1 VSLRFGT
8 DGIRGVAHREV
19 TTEVV
24 AAVGQAGA
32 EILGADGFAVGRDT
46 RESGPELS
54 RALHAGVASA
64 GGASV
69 DLGVVPTP
77 AVALWCAQE
86 QVAGAMVS
94 ASHNV
99 WSDNGVKLFAPG
111 GLKLDDGVQ
120 DRIQARFE
128 ELAGTESAV
137 SGAEPVDLNPV
148 ATERHLVSVM
158 DSLEGRD
165 LRGLRI
171 VVDAANGAASKS
183 APEALGRLG
192 ADVVAL
198 HTTPDGRNINAS
210 CGSTDPGSVRSAVV
224 AERADLGVAFDGDA
238 DRMLA
243 VAADGGVVDGDQI
256 IAICAIDR
264 ERRGVLAGPAVVV
277 TVMTNLGFRRSMA
290 RRGIEVIDTPVG
302 DRHVLEALDD
312 KRLSLGG
319 EQSGHVIFRDLATTG
334 DGLLTAVQLA
344 DVIVRSKRSLAELA
358 RESMSRVP
366 QVLRSVTL
374 TERRP
379 DLMQVIGPVVSAA
392 EKRIGDSGRVL
403 VRPSGTEP
411 LVRVMVEADDDD
423 TARRET
429 DRLVSEIEDL
439 LG

>member
-1 VSLRFGT
+1 
-8 DGIRGVAHREV
+8 
-19 TTEVV
+19 
-24 AAVGQAGA
+24 
-32 EILGADGFAVGRDT
+32 
-46 RESGPELS
+46 
-54 RALHAGVASA
+54 
-64 GGASV
+64 
-69 DLGVVPTP
+69 
-77 AVALWCAQE
+77 
-86 QVAGAMVS
+86 MVS